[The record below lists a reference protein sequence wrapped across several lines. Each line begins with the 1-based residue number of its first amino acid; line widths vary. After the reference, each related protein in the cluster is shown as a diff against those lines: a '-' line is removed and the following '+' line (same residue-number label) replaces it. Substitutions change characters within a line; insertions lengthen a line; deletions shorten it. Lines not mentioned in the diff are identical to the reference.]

1 MLTSY
6 TRFTDFETG
15 FLQPLA
21 AHRKIQ
27 TTPRPLSELKGW
39 EFTEA
44 GTFSS
49 KHFTIEGRHVE
60 FEPEENN
67 TEPKSWDQPLYSQ
80 ESGTLVLA
88 IDEDGFILVKGLFE
102 PGNARRGYQ
111 QHGLVLCTTLK
122 YSTANLEMQKAQGRT
137 PAFAELLIHAEA
149 ERLFT
154 IPAPGDGARD
164 DKQNIHNL
172 VRVRRALLNAHH
184 DTLTLVDQR
193 FFALIHRDVLLECY
207 KQALAGEHLR
217 DISSLLL
224 FLS

>member
-102 PGNARRGYQ
+102 PGNARRGYKQ
-111 QHGLVLCTTLK
+111 QGLVLCTTLK
-122 YSTANLEMQKAQGRT
+122 YSAANLERQRVQGHT
-137 PAFAELLIHAEA
+137 PPFAELLTHEAAEH
-149 ERLFT
+149 LFT
-154 IPAPGDGARD
+154 IPAPGDGARA
-164 DKQNIHNL
+164 DKQNIHSL
-172 VRVRRALLNAHH
+172 VRVNRTLLTARHEALKPL
-184 DTLTLVDQR
+184 DQS
-193 FFALIHRDVLLECY
+193 FFALIHKDVLLECY
-207 KQALAGEHLR
+207 SHGISSEHLR

-224 FLS
+224 FIR